1 MNIASNHENTLLP
14 QTIGMREMQ
23 NFRANVERLIKERGW
38 TMVELQRRSKVS
50 RTQIALVLS
59 GDREIT
65 VKRAAMIAEA
75 FGVPLAVMLR
85 ENAPSGTE
93 ADEAMLAELYRN
105 SAPELKEALLKMA
118 AASAHDAERTRS
130 KAE

>member
-1 MNIASNHENTLLP
+1 MTNASHHENNLLP

-50 RTQIALVLS
+50 RTQITLVLS

-65 VKRAAMIAEA
+65 VKRAAMIADA
-75 FGVPLAVMLR
+75 FGLPLSVMLR
-85 ENAPSGTE
+85 EGAPSGTA
-93 ADEAMLAELYRN
+93 ADEVMLTELYRN

-130 KAE
+130 KAG